1 MKEERMKL
9 KEGNNHMICDTCH
22 NTMAMTHVRVGM
34 EEVLN
39 ISTILAIN

>member
-9 KEGNNHMICDTCH
+9 KEGNNHM
-22 NTMAMTHVRVGM
+22 MAMTHVRVGM